1 MSHQIS
7 DADSELLSLLSIAA
21 GRLIHSSDP
30 KHFLDWIAQYGPT
43 LTPDLNANLDP
54 RSGPA
59 ANVYR
64 LLGVQIYNMTPLP
77 DADLAICPLP
87 KPGRNEPCLCGSGRK
102 YKNCCASLEGLP
114 LLDNYNMLRHV
125 LDYYPKKALATLP
138 RSRVDTEA
146 VADTALQ
153 WLDEG
158 IDDRALA
165 LLEPWFKPDVPLTH
179 RQRPL
184 FDLLMDLYLKLGNP
198 VKRKRLLER
207 VCQANDKR
215 LRADA
220 LQRKATILMDAG
232 DTAGAWEAFRTAQ
245 RLDPDAPT
253 LALLEITLLC
263 ATDDIDQA
271 KARAVFWLARMRRAG
286 GHPPEL
292 LALLEQC
299 TRDPYTALF
308 NSAHESNPP
317 VGFDELLDLI
327 QSAPTPK
334 VHYKK
339 DAVDN
344 QVMLIPS
351 STLTRLDE
359 RWWMLTSTWN
369 ETPPWEQTKDWLALL
384 RQEPDAWQSLSIMH
398 DLIQI
403 VTSIGDPQQ
412 EAPLLEPLL
421 QRAEQLL
428 ERNLKNVRPPK
439 ILPWLML
446 ENRPALRLL
455 SLLAFIELDRHEDM
469 AAFIRLAERLLDLN
483 PNDNAGIRIALSSAY
498 LQQNQPDKTIALANR
513 YPDDMLCALPLN
525 HILALYM
532 SGDKGKALAKLAQV
546 GKRHA
551 TALEMLLAKAP
562 KQPKMSEHGVTLGGK
577 DEAWIYRADT
587 LALWQQSG
595 ALEWLR
601 HARSST

>member
-1 MSHQIS
+1 MPNQIP
-7 DADSELLSLLSIAA
+7 DAHDELWMLLGIAA
-21 GRLIHSSDP
+21 SKLTRSSDP
-30 KHFLDWIAQYGPT
+30 NRFLDWIAKYGPD

-59 ANVYR
+59 ANFYR
-64 LLGVQIYNMTPLP
+64 LLGVQIYNMTPL
-77 DADLAICPLP
+77 AEAGLTIRPLP

-125 LDYYPKKALATLP
+125 LDHYPKNALATLP
-138 RSRVDTEA
+138 QSQVDTEA
-146 VADTALQ
+146 VADTAIQ

-158 IDDRALA
+158 INDRALA

-179 RQRPL
+179 RQCPL
-184 FDLLMDLYLKLGNP
+184 FNLLMDLYQDLGKP

-207 VCQANDKR
+207 ACKASNKL

-232 DTAGAWEAFRTAQ
+232 DTAGAWDAFRTAQ
-245 RLDPDAPT
+245 RLDPDAPA

-263 ATDDIDQA
+263 ATGDINQA
-271 KARAVFWLARMRRAG
+271 KARAAFWLARMRRAG
-286 GHPPEL
+286 GHSPGLIEL
-292 LALLEQC
+292 LELC
-299 TRDPYTALF
+299 TRDPHAALF
-308 NSAHESNPP
+308 NTTRESSPP
-317 VGFDELLDLI
+317 PDFINLLDLI

-334 VHYKK
+334 ACYKK
-339 DAVDN
+339 DTVDN

-351 STLTRLDE
+351 ATLAKLE
-359 RWWMLTSTWN
+359 ARWWMLTDTWR
-369 ETPPWEQTKDWLALL
+369 ETPPWEQTKDWIALL
-384 RQEPDAWQSLSIMH
+384 QQEPESWQSVLVVH
-398 DLIQI
+398 DLIQA
-403 VTSIGDPQQ
+403 VTSIGEPML
-412 EAPLLEPLL
+412 EASLLEPLL

-428 ERNLKNVRPPK
+428 ECNLKNIQPPK
-439 ILPWLML
+439 MLPWLMI

-455 SLLAFIELDRHEDM
+455 SLLAFIRLDRYEDM
-469 AAFIRLAERLLDLN
+469 AAFTRLAERLIDLN
-483 PNDNAGIRIALSSAY
+483 PNDNGGMRISLSSAY
-498 LQQNQPDKTIALANR
+498 LEQNQPDKTIALANQ

-551 TALEMLLAKAP
+551 VAIEMLLAKAP
-562 KQPKMSEHGVTLGGK
+562 KQPKMSEYGVTLGGK

-587 LALWQQSG
+587 LSLWQQSG

-601 HARSST
+601 KARSQR